1 MAENVLER
9 ETDISTSDILLDD
22 LHEDLL
28 VLDTINLQDEAPLL
42 DLVKIVNSLVAKDDK
57 EQRLKVTI
65 LGDEQW
71 QTVLQN
77 IVPKKLLNRGL
88 GKHFN
93 ILIDPRD
100 RHHVLVG
107 PGAVG
112 NISEKNKTGYSE
124 VVYTLLNATGAASN
138 EVLERGCADILA
150 QAISKKMKVNFYAN
164 NYPGEADFVLD
175 LIKSFKPEGDPL
187 IPWVLL
193 MKNDPERFFAELKKS
208 KFYKWWENFAKKKDA
223 LSQFA
228 RLFDSLSS
236 ANGQLEGSF
245 LQWAQICTKRYVQ
258 YVELTKKK
266 QAKEEAS

>member
-42 DLVKIVNSLVAKDDK
+42 DLVKIVNSLVAKDNK

-100 RHHVLVG
+100 RHH
-107 PGAVG
+107 
-112 NISEKNKTGYSE
+112 
-124 VVYTLLNATGAASN
+124 
-138 EVLERGCADILA
+138 
-150 QAISKKMKVNFYAN
+150 
-164 NYPGEADFVLD
+164 
-175 LIKSFKPEGDPL
+175 
-187 IPWVLL
+187 
-193 MKNDPERFFAELKKS
+193 
-208 KFYKWWENFAKKKDA
+208 
-223 LSQFA
+223 
-228 RLFDSLSS
+228 
-236 ANGQLEGSF
+236 
-245 LQWAQICTKRYVQ
+245 
-258 YVELTKKK
+258 
-266 QAKEEAS
+266 